1 MNYLNTF
8 ELVSAETQK
17 KKISCI
23 LIGGFAINF
32 YDVVRQT
39 VDVDFLITKDD
50 FKKILPV
57 LREQGYTVARQ
68 SDVFVNLQS
77 SNHRLLD
84 LDYMFIDQDV
94 FEKILKE
101 GRQVKIAKEKFIIPS
116 LNHLIAL
123 KLHSIKGNP
132 KRELKD
138 LPDIVGLIENN
149 NVNVNS
155 KSFEQLCLK
164 YGNSGLLTK
173 IRNYFGGK

>member
-1 MNYLNTF
+1 MKYLNKF
-8 ELVSAETQK
+8 ELVSTEMQRK
-17 KKISCI
+17 KVSCI

-32 YDVVRQT
+32 YNVVRQT
-39 VDVDFLITKDD
+39 VDIDFLITKND
-50 FKKILPV
+50 FEKILPALHV
-57 LREQGYTVARQ
+57 QGYKVMRQ
-68 SDVFVNLQS
+68 SEVFANLES
-77 SNHRLLD
+77 SDRHLLA

-94 FEKILKE
+94 FGKILKD
-101 GRQVKIAKEKFIIPS
+101 GRKVQIAKGKFTIPS

-149 NVNVNS
+149 GVDVRS

-164 YGNSGLLTK
+164 YGNPGLLEK
-173 IRNYFGGK
+173 IRNFFGG